1 MIVGVY
7 VDDLILT
14 GSNRKIIHNFK
25 EEMKQ
30 KFEMSD
36 LGLLSYYLGIEVKQG
51 EGSISIC
58 QSDYAKTILEKMGM
72 EDCNPCHVPM
82 EPRNKISKHGNG
94 DPPVDDTLYRS
105 VIGSLRYLVHTRP
118 DLAYSVGVMSRYME
132 APTTTHMNDVKQI
145 LRYVKGTLN
154 LGCVYVKE
162 QPKEELIGYCSDLA
176 GDIDDRKSTTGV
188 IYFLGSNPITWVSQ
202 KQRVVALSSCEAE
215 YIAATTGACCN

>member
-1 MIVGVY
+1 MYRREKEGSVMIVGVY

-14 GSNRKIIHNFK
+14 RASKEIIQSFK
-25 EEMKQ
+25 EEMQQ

-51 EGSISIC
+51 ESSISLF
-58 QSDYAKTILEKMGM
+58 QSGYAKKILEKMGM

-82 EPRNKISKHGNG
+82 EPRNKMSKHGNG

-118 DLAYSVGVMSRYME
+118 DLSYSVGVMSRYME
-132 APTTTHMNDVKQI
+132 APTTAHMTDVKQI

-154 LGCVYVKE
+154 LGCVYLKE
-162 QPKEELIGYCSDLA
+162 QPKE
-176 GDIDDRKSTTGV
+176 
-188 IYFLGSNPITWVSQ
+188 
-202 KQRVVALSSCEAE
+202 
-215 YIAATTGACCN
+215 